1 MSSSYTCTAA
11 CRYRTTQASCVV
23 DFGYCGWCTS
33 PASGSVNCQ
42 YTVLSTQPV
51 TCNSGWSAPSNIGGA
66 ALAAAVG
73 LAFGLLI
80 VIILIPTCCCLI
92 IIITTVYCCFFK
104 NRNQQTTVVAQTMVP
119 MNSPGYAG
127 GGGGAK
133 GGYAL

>member
-1 MSSSYTCTAA
+1 MDY
-11 CRYRTTQASCVV
+11 
-23 DFGYCGWCTS
+23 GYCGWCAS
-33 PASGSVNCQ
+33 PASGNVNCQ
-42 YTVLSTQPV
+42 YTVFSTQPV
-51 TCNSGWSAPSNIGGA
+51 TCTSGWSAPSNIGGT

-104 NRNQQTTVVAQTMVP
+104 NRNQQTTVVAQTVP

-127 GGGGAK
+127 GGGK